1 MEYRGIRNTI
11 SRRKVVQGAAAAV
24 ALGAPSIQAQQGQRL
39 RFVAHADLKILDPV
53 WTTAYIENPPVRL
66 YSHDPGKSLLG
77 LDCVVGLGGL
87 EIPTK
92 RLSATSSGVSRANNP
107 KESFANTRRIS
118 MKGVR
123 RVCRC
128 QKIGNGDGNTAGSD
142 IRMCG

>member
-66 YSHDPGKSLLG
+66 YSHDPGKSLFG
-77 LDCVVGLGGL
+77 LDCGVGLRGL
-87 EIPTK
+87 ELPTK
-92 RLSATSSGVSRANNP
+92 RLSAACS
-107 KESFANTRRIS
+107 EH
-118 MKGVR
+118 
-123 RVCRC
+123 
-128 QKIGNGDGNTAGSD
+128 
-142 IRMCG
+142 